1 VSNGNGNRLREG
13 IDWVGYVDW
22 TVRDFHGYDTERGA
36 TYNAYLVRDEKT
48 ALIDAVKEPYAADLL
63 ARVAALT
70 DLAAVDYVVVNH
82 AEPDH
87 AGGLPRVLAALP
99 RAQVVCNAKCREA
112 LGEHFDTAGWDFHVV
127 ATGDELPLG
136 RRRLRFID
144 TPMVHW
150 PESMFTYVP
159 EERLLFSMDAFG
171 QHVASTQRYDDE
183 LEPGLALAEA
193 RTYYANIVLPYGRQV
208 ARALAAAAELDIDM
222 IAPSHGVI
230 WRAGVAGILDAYAG
244 WAAHRP
250 RPRVVVAY
258 DTMWDST
265 GRMARAVTEGA
276 AAGGVVAALHH
287 VRHTS
292 HTRLV
297 TEVMEAAAVA
307 FGSATLNAGMMPQAA
322 AALTYLK
329 GLRPRNKAAFA
340 FGSYG
345 WGKGGPE
352 AVDAVLGEM
361 GWERIREPLRV
372 RYRPGEDDLAECRR
386 AGGELARRALELVA
400 EHAGAGRDD

>member
-1 VSNGNGNRLREG
+1 MAEARGNRIGEG

-36 TYNAYLVRDEKT
+36 TYNAYLVRDERT
-48 ALIDAVKEPYAADLL
+48 ALVDTVKEPFAGVLL
-63 ARVAALT
+63 ERVAALT

-87 AGGLPRVLAALP
+87 AGGLPQVMAALP
-99 RAQVVCNAKCREA
+99 RARVVCNAKCRAA
-112 LGEHFDTAGWDFHVV
+112 LGEHFDTSGWDFHVV

-136 RRRLRFID
+136 RRRLRFVD

-171 QHVASTQRYDDE
+171 QHLASTQRFDDE
-183 LEPGLALAEA
+183 LEPGLAMAEA

-208 ARALAAAAELDIDM
+208 ARALAAAAELDIAV

-230 WRAGVAGILDAYAG
+230 WRRDVAGILAAYAD

-265 GRMARAVTEGA
+265 GRMARAITEGA
-276 AAGGVVAALHH
+276 AAGGVAAALHH

-297 TEVMEAAAVA
+297 TEVMEAAGVA

-322 AALTYLK
+322 AALTYLR
-329 GLRPRNKAAFA
+329 GLRPRHKAAFA
-340 FGSYG
+340 FGSHG

-352 AVDAVLGEM
+352 AVDAVLDEM

-372 RYRPGEDDLAECRR
+372 RYRPDAADLAACRS
-386 AGGELARRALELVA
+386 AGEALAARALALVA
-400 EHAGAGRDD
+400 EHETAGRD

>member
-1 VSNGNGNRLREG
+1 MSGTNGNRLHEG

-48 ALIDAVKEPYAADLL
+48 ALIDTVKEPYAGTLL
-63 ARVAALT
+63 ARVAALV
-70 DLAAVDYVVVNH
+70 DPAAVDYVVVNH

-87 AGGLPRVLAALP
+87 AGGLPQVLAALP
-99 RAQVVCNAKCREA
+99 RAKVVCNARCREA

-136 RRRLRFID
+136 KRQLRFID

-150 PESMFTYVP
+150 PESMFTYLP

-171 QHVASTQRYDDE
+171 QHLASTQRFDDG
-183 LEPGLALAEA
+183 LEPGLAMAEA

-208 ARALAAAAELDIDM
+208 AKTLAAAAELDIAM

-230 WRAGVAGILDAYAG
+230 WRRGVASILAAYAD

-265 GRMARAVTEGA
+265 GRMARAITEGA
-276 AAGGVVAALHH
+276 AGAGVEASLHH
-287 VRHTS
+287 VRHTTL
-292 HTRLV
+292 TRLV
-297 TEVMEAAAVA
+297 TEVMEAAGVA
-307 FGSATLNAGMMPQAA
+307 FGSATLNAGMMPMAA
-322 AALTYLK
+322 AALTYLR

-352 AVDAVLGEM
+352 AVDAVLDEM

-372 RYRPGEDDLAECRR
+372 RYRPGDEDLVACRQ
-386 AGGELARRALELVA
+386 AGEELARRALALVA
-400 EHAGAGRDD
+400 EHGEPGRG